1 MAKKRRVKPNANRDS
16 RSKTPADSAGTPS
29 GKPAGA
35 THTKD
40 AAGTITLANI
50 CLAILAGA
58 LIYVSYF
65 PSDSVAVE
73 SGDALWFGV
82 IAILVGTIAISDS
95 IWNRT
100 SLPANLD
107 VPDDKR
113 RHDERRQK
121 FGIALDCL
129 ACGLPIWIMLAAFF
143 TSASGNL
150 RLATNEA
157 WLWVSGAAVF
167 MASRRIF
174 VNLAARRTIVLLI
187 ALCAIALAV
196 HGLHQEWISLPQLR
210 AQYESD
216 PDAALAQI
224 GIFAP
229 PGSSARMVFANRLYD
244 GGATGT
250 FALANSL
257 AGVLL
262 VGCLIAI
269 AALRFQWRQM
279 QRHEKATWIVA
290 LLICAVCLSY
300 ARSRS
305 ATAATILGAVAILL
319 APYLLGRGDSDQTN
333 LKSRMRKIMVVAA
346 ACLGAMLAATTM
358 IAAFGKS
365 EWFEQAVPSLAFRF
379 QYWRSTW
386 QLALDHPLF
395 GCGPGNFKAIYL
407 QYREISANEQIA
419 DPHNFLF
426 ETLASGGFIALAG
439 LVALLAVGAWVGYQN
454 WFADASAVAKQTQTA
469 SDQNPSDQ
477 NSSNQGNAIVS
488 KWSWLGA
495 GVALFLIWLLG
506 FVSGQFP
513 DFQAQA
519 IAVPM
524 TLGFSLL
531 LWPAASRLS
540 SNSIDLISAVCVG
553 ALLVHLLVAGGWT
566 VPGVAMLI
574 WLLAGA
580 LTRLAEHSEIETLEH
595 PKNETKAN
603 TKQTFAPLAISIA
616 TGALLLLCLNVFSL
630 KPVQRAA
637 REMGNYQAMQQPG
650 QRTDL
655 RSLQASL
662 QRVIEADPW
671 SPEGHL
677 SQADLIHWQI
687 VTSESP
693 QNSTATKQWET
704 SLDQAMRLAGQ
715 SPSLNQAA
723 AQQILH
729 VYQRWGNRSD
739 LNRAQELLDIAAK
752 WSPADHWITAQLAA
766 IAETKGESVRARK
779 LAKEAKL
786 MAQLGNNIVRSLD
799 LQMIY
804 AAEVVGTAAIE
815 RPKIVPASK
824 ALANQLDNL
833 PVLDQN

>member
-16 RSKTPADSAGTPS
+16 RSQTPADSVGTPS

-35 THTKD
+35 THTKN

-58 LIYVSYF
+58 LIYVTYF

-100 SLPANLD
+100 SSPVNLD
-107 VPDDKR
+107 FPDVEQRHDKR
-113 RHDERRQK
+113 RRK
-121 FGIALDCL
+121 IGIALDCL

-150 RLATNEA
+150 RFATNEA
-157 WLWVSGAAVF
+157 WLWISGAAVF

-174 VNLAARRTIVLLI
+174 VHLAARRTIVLLI

-224 GIFAP
+224 GIFDP
-229 PGSSARMVFANRLYD
+229 PGSAARMVFANRLYD

-279 QRHEKATWIVA
+279 QRHEKAAWIVV
-290 LLICAVCLSY
+290 LLICVVCLSY

-305 ATAATILGAVAILL
+305 ATAATILGAVVILL
-319 APYLLGRGDSDQTN
+319 APYILGQGDSDQTN

-346 ACLGAMLAATTM
+346 ACLGAMLAAMTM

-454 WFADASAVAKQTQTA
+454 WFADASGVAQQTQNA
-469 SDQNPSDQ
+469 SEK
-477 NSSNQGNAIVS
+477 GNAIVS

-540 SNSIDLISAVCVG
+540 SNSVDLISAVCVG

-566 VPGVAMLI
+566 VPGVAVLI

-580 LTRLAEHSEIETLEH
+580 LTRVTEHSEIEILN
-595 PKNETKAN
+595 PKSGPGTNQ
-603 TKQTFAPLAISIA
+603 KQRVAPLAISIA
-616 TGALLLLCLNVFSL
+616 TGALLLLCLKVFSL
-630 KPVQRAA
+630 NPVQRAG
-637 REMGNYQAMQQPG
+637 REMGNFRAMQQPG
-650 QRTDL
+650 RRTDL

-677 SQADLIHWQI
+677 SQADLIHWEI

-693 QNSTATKQWET
+693 QNSSATKQWET
-704 SLDQAMRLAGQ
+704 SLDQAMQLAGQ

-739 LNRAQELLDIAAK
+739 LDRAQELLDMAAK

-766 IAETKGESVRARK
+766 IAETKGESVQARK

-799 LQMIY
+799 LQMVY
-804 AAEVVGTAAIE
+804 ATEVVGTAASQG
-815 RPKIVPASK
+815 PKIVPASK